1 MTDKSKSAGSDQ
13 PEAEKVDKATRELFR
28 KRDAVYARW
37 AAEQEES
44 LANLER
50 FEARQA
56 EMQANADKS
65 RGA

>member
-13 PEAEKVDKATRELFR
+13 PEAEKLDKATRELLR
-28 KRDAVYARW
+28 KRDAVYAKW
-37 AAEQEES
+37 AAEQEQN
-44 LANLER
+44 LANMER
-50 FEARQA
+50 FETRQA